1 MKETIERRMETLQD
15 IVKLK
20 VNFCRSQA
28 DFFDDWG
35 KVYSN
40 NQEVADAYRMAADNL
55 RFIAD
60 LLEDAWQRSKS
71 E

>member
-1 MKETIERRMETLQD
+1 MKETNERRLEFFQD
-15 IVKLK
+15 SVKLK

-28 DFFDDWG
+28 DFFEDWG

-40 NQEVADAYRMAADNL
+40 NKEAADAYQMAADNL
-55 RFIAD
+55 RFIANQLD
-60 LLEDAWQRSKS
+60 DAWLLSKS

>member
-1 MKETIERRMETLQD
+1 MKETKDRRLEALQVC
-15 IVKLK
+15 VKMK

-28 DFFDDWG
+28 DFFDDWC

-40 NQEVADAYRMAADNL
+40 NQEAADAYRMAADNL
-55 RFIAD
+55 RFIAEQLD
-60 LLEDAWQRSKS
+60 DAWRLSQY

>member
-1 MKETIERRMETLQD
+1 MKELNEMRLKVLQD
-15 IVKLK
+15 QVILK
-20 VNFCRSQA
+20 VDFCRRQA
-28 DFFDDWG
+28 DFFNDWG

-40 NQEVADAYRMAADNL
+40 NQEAADAYQMAADNL

-60 LLEDAWQRSKS
+60 QLEKSYELSKS